1 MHTPRPELL
10 VVGSVAID
18 WIITP
23 TAERPESVGGSATF
37 FAMAASYFAPVRLCA
52 VVGGDFPDAT
62 IADFRAAGVDLAGLQ
77 VVQDGLTFRWKGRY
91 HDNMNDRTTLET
103 HLNCFEHF
111 VPRLPAGHEQT
122 PFLFLANIVPA
133 LQLQVYEAMERP
145 RLCGMDTMNLWINVA
160 REDLLKVLAKV
171 DVLTINEEE
180 ARLLTGEHNLVKA
193 ARGVMKLGVRNLV
206 IKRGEYGALLF
217 DHDGDF
223 FVAPALPLD
232 EVVDPTGAG
241 DSFAGGFMGY
251 LARPGVQAGGKA
263 LRTAMIYGSV
273 MASFCVEGF
282 SYDRL
287 KGLDHR
293 RIRERFDRFAGLTEF
308 DRAHLQD

>member
-1 MHTPRPELL
+1 MSVERPDLL

-23 TAERPESVGGSATF
+23 SAEREESVGGSATF
-37 FAMAASYFAPVRLCA
+37 FAMAAAYFASVRLVG
-52 VVGGDFPDAT
+52 VVGADFPQRT
-62 IADFRAAGVDLAGLQ
+62 LADFRAAGVDAAGLRI
-77 VVQDGLTFRWKGRY
+77 VEDGLTFRWKGRY
-91 HDNMNDRTTLET
+91 HENMNDRTTLET
-103 HLNCFEHF
+103 HLNVFESF
-111 VPRLPAGHEQT
+111 VPSLPPGYENSEY
-122 PFLFLANIVPA
+122 LFLANIQPQ
-133 LQLQVYEAMERP
+133 LQLQVFERMVGP
-145 RLCGMDTMNLWINVA
+145 RLCGMDTMNLWIDVA
-160 REDLLKVLAKV
+160 RDDLLRVIAKV

-193 ARGVMKLGVRNLV
+193 ARGIQRMGARNLV

-217 DHDGDF
+217 DESGDF
-223 FVAPALPLD
+223 FVAPALPLE
-232 EVVDPTGAG
+232 EVIDPTGAG

-251 LARPGVQAGGKA
+251 LARRGVPPSGAS

-287 KGLDHR
+287 RELDAAA
-293 RIRERFDRFAGLTEF
+293 IQARFRRFAQLTDF
-308 DRAHLQD
+308 AHAHLLS